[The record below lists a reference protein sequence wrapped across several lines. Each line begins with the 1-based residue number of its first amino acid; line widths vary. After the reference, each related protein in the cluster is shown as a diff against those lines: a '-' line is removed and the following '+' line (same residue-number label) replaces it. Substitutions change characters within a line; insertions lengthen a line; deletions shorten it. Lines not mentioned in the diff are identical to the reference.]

1 MKNVPKL
8 RFKEFSDEWKEY
20 KVGKIF
26 NKIKNSVEVKK
37 NEKYQQIGIRSHGK
51 GIFYKDLV
59 TGEEL
64 GNKRVFW
71 VEPDVFIVNIV
82 FAWERAVA
90 RTTKKEVGM
99 IASHRFPMY
108 KPKEDILNLDFITYL
123 FKTKKG
129 QCLLE
134 MASPGGAGRNKTL
147 GQKEFDNLSV
157 KLPSLQEQQRIANFL
172 TKVDNLIE
180 KQNEKVNNLEDYK
193 KGMMQKIFSQEI
205 RFKDEK
211 GKKYPEW
218 KSTKLH
224 KIFKERK
231 LYSLKDDEYPHV
243 TLSKDGIYEKGKK
256 YDRDFL
262 VKSND
267 KKYKITL
274 LNDICYNPANLK
286 FGVICRN
293 KYGNAIFSPIYVT
306 FEVIDGNPI
315 YIENYIKREDFINRV
330 RKYEEGTVY
339 ERMAVKPEDFLKFN
353 IFFPCVK
360 EQNRIA
366 DFLSKIDNII
376 EKEKEKLEELRKWKK
391 GLLQQMFV

>member
-8 RFKEFSDEWKEY
+8 RFKGFCNEWEEY
-20 KVGKIF
+20 KVGEIF
-26 NKIKNSVEVKK
+26 DKIKNPVDVKK

-90 RTTKKEVGM
+90 RTTKNEVGM

-157 KLPSLQEQQRIANFL
+157 KLPSLQEQQRIEDFL
-172 TKVDNLIE
+172 TKVDKLIE

-205 RFKDEK
+205 RFKGDNREE
-211 GKKYPEW
+211 YPEW
-218 KSTKLH
+218 EENKLKNICEIIMGQSPNSEYYNEKKEGLPLIQGNADIKDRKTNPRIYTTSITKCC
-224 KIFKERK
+224 
-231 LYSLKDDEYPHV
+231 
-243 TLSKDGIYEKGKK
+243 EKGDIIMSVRAPVGIVSKAIHK
-256 YDRDFL
+256 ACIGRGVCSIRSKANKEF
-262 VKSND
+262 
-267 KKYKITL
+267 IFQL
-274 LNDICYNPANLK
+274 LLFMEEKWGRISQGSTFESISRNDICSLMVKIPCLEEQSKIAN
-286 FGVICRN
+286 
-293 KYGNAIFSPIYVT
+293 
-306 FEVIDGNPI
+306 
-315 YIENYIKREDFINRV
+315 
-330 RKYEEGTVY
+330 
-339 ERMAVKPEDFLKFN
+339 
-353 IFFPCVK
+353 
-360 EQNRIA
+360 
-366 DFLSKIDNII
+366 FLSKIDNII